1 MQKRWLK
8 ENVTTALLADRICQF
23 FKSKE
28 FDFTMIETDKGYQII
43 AGNSPRYKMN
53 SNVQVTIDESSED
66 FILDLEL
73 LKKNRRFRFP
83 IILSAMFGGGYF
95 LLKNLKSEE
104 SWGEFQR
111 DFWQNMKMIILSL
124 KDSANS

>member
-1 MQKRWLK
+1 MQKRWSK
-8 ENVTTALLADRICQF
+8 ENVATALLADRVCQF

-28 FDFTMIETDKGYQII
+28 FDFTMMETDKGYQVI

-66 FILDLEL
+66 FVVDLEL
-73 LKKNRRFRFP
+73 LKKDRRFKFP

-111 DFWQNMKMIILSL
+111 DFWQNMKIIILAL

>member
-8 ENVTTALLADRICQF
+8 ENVAIALLADRICQF

-28 FDFTMIETDKGYQII
+28 FDFTMIETDNGYQII

-73 LKKNRRFRFP
+73 LKKDRRFKFP

-111 DFWQNMKMIILSL
+111 DFWQSMKIIILAL
-124 KDSANS
+124 KDSANP

>member
-1 MQKRWLK
+1 MPFQS
-8 ENVTTALLADRICQF
+8 F
-23 FKSKE
+23 F
-28 FDFTMIETDKGYQII
+28 
-43 AGNSPRYKMN
+43 
-53 SNVQVTIDESSED
+53 NVQVTIDESSED
-66 FILDLEL
+66 FVVDLEL
-73 LKKNRRFRFP
+73 LKKDRRFKFP

-111 DFWQNMKMIILSL
+111 DFWQNMKIIILAL